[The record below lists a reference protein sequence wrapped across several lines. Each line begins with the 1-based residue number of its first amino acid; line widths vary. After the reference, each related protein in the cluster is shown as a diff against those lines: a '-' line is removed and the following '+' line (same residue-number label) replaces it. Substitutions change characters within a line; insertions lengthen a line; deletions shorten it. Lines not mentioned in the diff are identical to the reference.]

1 MKLIIL
7 LLVVHQVFAKPAEL
21 DGESFAAGI
30 NGFSD
35 EFMRKL
41 EYKDK
46 NLICSPFGLSM
57 ALGMLLK
64 AAKGKTYDDIYKM
77 LNMGELSNK
86 DNIHNIFKLKHGLKK

>member
-1 MKLIIL
+1 MKFIIL
-7 LLVVHQVFAKPAEL
+7 IFVVHQIFATATNEL
-21 DGESFAAGI
+21 DAEAFAVAM

-57 ALGMLLK
+57 ALAMLLK
-64 AAKGKTYDDIYKM
+64 AAKGKTYDDIYK
-77 LNMGELSNK
+77 
-86 DNIHNIFKLKHGLKK
+86 